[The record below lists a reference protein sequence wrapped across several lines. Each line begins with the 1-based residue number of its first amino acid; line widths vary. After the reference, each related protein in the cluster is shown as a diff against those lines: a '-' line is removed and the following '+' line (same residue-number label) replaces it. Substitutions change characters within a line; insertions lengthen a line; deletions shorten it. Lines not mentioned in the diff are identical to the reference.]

1 MNNAQARGHAG
12 GRHDTVTYGR
22 EMCGTRSGT
31 DARPRWGNIPS
42 SKLLHISH
50 SGSLPPVI
58 ASTVWDGGWVGGWVC
73 DSGGGL
79 SSCIYSKCIGWRS
92 SSGNKFFKR
101 GLGEGKRPPEVQFR
115 LAPQTDMMVGG
126 GGRLG
131 GVERK

>member
-1 MNNAQARGHAG
+1 MG
-12 GRHDTVTYGR
+12 GCVTV
-22 EMCGTRSGT
+22 
-31 DARPRWGNIPS
+31 
-42 SKLLHISH
+42 
-50 SGSLPPVI
+50 
-58 ASTVWDGGWVGGWVC
+58 
-73 DSGGGL
+73 GGGL

-131 GVERK
+131 GGREEVKRSQ